1 MAEVIA
7 DPDFAYGSVGL
18 EESGIPANAAVTVT
32 VELVA
37 VQERTVVILNSLS
50 IPPANSLLGILNR
63 MLANIPG
70 FGKRG
75 RDVPRAPHVDGAE
88 KEGQGQL
95 LVLSRG
101 VHPGDTELQVGH

>member
-1 MAEVIA
+1 
-7 DPDFAYGSVGL
+7 
-18 EESGIPANAAVTVT
+18 
-32 VELVA
+32 
-37 VQERTVVILNSLS
+37 
-50 IPPANSLLGILNR
+50 

-75 RDVPRAPHVDGAE
+75 GDVPRAPHVDGEE

-95 LVLSRG
+95 LVFSRG